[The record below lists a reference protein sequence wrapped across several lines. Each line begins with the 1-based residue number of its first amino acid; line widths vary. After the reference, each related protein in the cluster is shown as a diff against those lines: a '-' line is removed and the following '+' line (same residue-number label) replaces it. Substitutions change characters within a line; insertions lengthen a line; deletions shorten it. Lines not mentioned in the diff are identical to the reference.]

1 VIGLIFLR
9 TISGEFGDRY
19 SHQFVLS
26 CFIAV
31 GGIATPLGGIAT
43 PVGGIAAWAGRPAAQ

>member
-1 VIGLIFLR
+1 MIGLIFLR